1 MRKGSR
7 GGVTRRAKGIPDD
20 LAAIEMKQ
28 GRCPNG
34 HLLPNRTDK
43 GQCTPVFCAGSAP
56 RAPALV
62 VDELPDGSRFVTLGK
77 KGSKERRTRKEA
89 LAIVSAE
96 ADKVIEAMIPGTSPA
111 MVAARQAAQ
120 AQKAEELVKLAH
132 GIGRFAAMRAFLK
145 VPEGLEGADAEQ
157 YVNRRAM
164 SLTVDALA
172 EVERQLKL
180 GDDSMRREAARDI
193 LDMTGLR
200 KKESA
205 GAGGPVIMLV
215 GQNGQGMPWMQRVP
229 ISSTQVAPAAQQQIE
244 GSNEKIGS

>member
-1 MRKGSR
+1 M
-7 GGVTRRAKGIPDD
+7 TRRAQGIPDD
-20 LAAIEMKQ
+20 LAAVEKLQ
-28 GRCPNG
+28 GRCPG
-34 HLLPNRTDK
+34 AHVLPHRTDR

-62 VDELPDGSRFVTLGK
+62 VDTLPDGSRFVTIGK
-77 KGSKERRTRKEA
+77 KGTKERRTRKEA

-96 ADKVIEAMIPGTSPA
+96 ADKVIDALIPGDSPA
-111 MVAARQAAQ
+111 MVAARQAAHQ
-120 AQKAEELVKLAH
+120 QKAEELVKLAH

-157 YVNRRAM
+157 YVTQRSMA
-164 SLTVDALA
+164 LTVDALA

-200 KKESA
+200 KKE
-205 GAGGPVIMLV
+205 GVQGGGPVIMLV
-215 GQNGQGMPWMQRVP
+215 GQNGQGLPWMQRVP
-229 ISSTQVAPAAQQQIE
+229 IGSSQLSTKAPGAVVDDAPLS
-244 GSNEKIGS
+244 GSKT